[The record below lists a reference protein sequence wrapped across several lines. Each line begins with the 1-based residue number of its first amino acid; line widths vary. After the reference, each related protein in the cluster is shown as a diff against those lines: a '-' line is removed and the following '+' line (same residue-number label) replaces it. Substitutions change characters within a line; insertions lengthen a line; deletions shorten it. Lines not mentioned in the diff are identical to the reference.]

1 MGWFWAAAFSGYA
14 ALIVIERE
22 PAPWWW
28 CALMCLVV
36 AGHEV
41 GEAMRK
47 RRG

>member
-1 MGWFWAAAFSGYA
+1 MSWFWAAMFVGYA

-28 CALMCLVV
+28 CAVVCLHI
-36 AGHEV
+36 AGGEV
-41 GEAMRK
+41 RKELKK